1 MGDVEEIKETLKKHH
16 YSHKAIAEIL
26 KLYVNNSEGS
36 NKKPLFQYAHAHNAH
51 NKVRRSQMKIIT
63 DILTKTLNAATKTR
77 IMYRANLNFLRFN
90 RYFSKLLERGLI
102 VKENDPND
110 GVMYYRTTEK
120 GKDLLEVLKKAEE
133 LFPFD

>member
-1 MGDVEEIKETLKKHH
+1 MGDVEEIKEILKEHH

-26 KLYVNNSEGS
+26 KWYVNNSQRS
-36 NKKPLFQYAHAHNAH
+36 NKKPSFQYAHAH

-63 DILTKTLNAATKTR
+63 DILTKALNTATKTR

-102 VKENDPND
+102 VNENGPND

-120 GKDLLEVLKKAEE
+120 GKDLLKVLKKAEE
-133 LFPFD
+133 LVSI